1 MRYVI
6 VEDEQLAAK
15 RLRELMSA
23 IRPEYE
29 FVAKFDSVEGATIS
43 LPVLRFDL
51 VLMDIQLA
59 DGNSFDIFDQIHLK
73 KPVIFTTAYNDFA
86 IRAFKANSV
95 DYLLKPIDEGE
106 LRAAIEKFETNFGK
120 KASSESTVPLPE
132 NQLTQL
138 IRTFHPT
145 GKERFVVKVGEHL
158 KTVNTADVQLFYSQ
172 DKGTYLFT
180 KEGRRFLID
189 YTLDRVE
196 ELVSNKDFFRISR
209 KFIVNL
215 NAIKDII
222 SFTNSRLEVRIDHF
236 EEEQIIVARE
246 RVQDFKEWLDQ

>member
-6 VEDEQLAAK
+6 IEDEQLAAK

-29 FVAKFDSVEGATIS
+29 FVAKFDSVEGASIS

-95 DYLLKPIDEGE
+95 DYLLKPIDERE
-106 LRAAIEKFETNFGK
+106 LRTAIEKFEANFGQK
-120 KASSESTVPLPE
+120 DATVPPPDD
-132 NQLTQL
+132 QLTRL
-138 IRTFHPT
+138 IRTFHPG

-196 ELVSNKDFFRISR
+196 ELVSSKDFFRISR
-209 KFIVNL
+209 KFIINL